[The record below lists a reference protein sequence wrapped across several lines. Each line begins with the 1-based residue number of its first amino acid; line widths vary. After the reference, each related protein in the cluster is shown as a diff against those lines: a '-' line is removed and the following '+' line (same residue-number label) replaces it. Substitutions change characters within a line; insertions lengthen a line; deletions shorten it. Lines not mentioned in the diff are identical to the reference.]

1 MADSTA
7 LARLRRKRQDLQER
21 YRTSTA
27 ASLNKYGKT
36 VQQAFDDG
44 LVSRAN
50 LINQRRDRETAQQSL
65 REQFTLATSN
75 VLSQDTLDILKS
87 LSDIQAPTLT
97 SIFLGYESAR
107 ADRANR
113 FEKLLDQRQ
122 EAVVRLEETDL
133 AAFKAG
139 ESQRTEN
146 LSQRADILQTGQA
159 ASQVVFKSQSE
170 GISTAE
176 VFVKVETLIQA
187 KVEEA
192 DRLRTAAAAL
202 LEQRAALQ
210 AAASSVNNDRAI
222 AKLNLEIAAKQAS
235 AEAARVAAA
244 NLQTQRDTAAQQRQQ
259 STQTFQAAQT
269 TSDQTFTTTRDAT
282 NAANTLEQINA
293 RGENAVTLATT
304 VRPQAPSGPTNEE
317 TAARLRLLSG
327 GYTVTPPTTPPTTA
341 TADDAPTSPAV
352 TTPTT
357 TTPTTATTTAAE
369 PTTVR
374 EVSADGTTSTVELE
388 NVGTVVPTIDP
399 GEEAGPAII
408 PEPTA
413 AAAGTTDFF
422 AQTTADGGDPLA
434 TLAELVTQAR
444 PDAAANLGD
453 TPTVDQLAGVIDSE
467 LELQDERIGQLLN
480 GIRTLETD
488 EVEIV

>member
-146 LSQRADILQTGQA
+146 LRQRADILQTGQA
-159 ASQVVFKSQSE
+159 ASKVVFQSQSD
-170 GISTAE
+170 GISTE
-176 VFVKVETLIQA
+176 EDFIKVDTQIQA
-187 KVEEA
+187 KMEEGE
-192 DRLRTAAAAL
+192 RQRKAAAAL
-202 LEQRAALQ
+202 VEQRATLQ
-210 AAASSVNNDRAI
+210 AAQSSVNNTRAI
-222 AKLNLEIAAKQAS
+222 ARLNIEIAAKQAA
-235 AEAARVAAA
+235 AEAARLAAVK
-244 NLQTQRDTAAQQRQQ
+244 LQT
-259 STQTFQAAQT
+259 
-269 TSDQTFTTTRDAT
+269 
-282 NAANTLEQINA
+282 
-293 RGENAVTLATT
+293 
-304 VRPQAPSGPTNEE
+304 
-317 TAARLRLLSG
+317 
-327 GYTVTPPTTPPTTA
+327 
-341 TADDAPTSPAV
+341 
-352 TTPTT
+352 
-357 TTPTTATTTAAE
+357 AE
-369 PTTVR
+369 R
-374 EVSADGTTSTVELE
+374 HS
-388 NVGTVVPTIDP
+388 
-399 GEEAGPAII
+399 
-408 PEPTA
+408 
-413 AAAGTTDFF
+413 
-422 AQTTADGGDPLA
+422 
-434 TLAELVTQAR
+434 R
-444 PDAAANLGD
+444 
-453 TPTVDQLAGVIDSE
+453 
-467 LELQDERIGQLLN
+467 
-480 GIRTLETD
+480 
-488 EVEIV
+488 

>member
-146 LSQRADILQTGQA
+146 LRQRADILQTGQA

-170 GISTAE
+170 GISTE
-176 VFVKVETLIQA
+176 EDFIKVETQIQA

-192 DRLRTAAAAL
+192 DRQRTAAAAL
-202 LEQRAALQ
+202 VEQRATLQ

-259 STQTFQAAQT
+259 STQT
-269 TSDQTFTTTRDAT
+269 
-282 NAANTLEQINA
+282 
-293 RGENAVTLATT
+293 V
-304 VRPQAPSGPTNEE
+304 PSST
-317 TAARLRLLSG
+317 
-327 GYTVTPPTTPPTTA
+327 
-341 TADDAPTSPAV
+341 DD
-352 TTPTT
+352 
-357 TTPTTATTTAAE
+357 
-369 PTTVR
+369 
-374 EVSADGTTSTVELE
+374 
-388 NVGTVVPTIDP
+388 I
-399 GEEAGPAII
+399 
-408 PEPTA
+408 
-413 AAAGTTDFF
+413 
-422 AQTTADGGDPLA
+422 
-434 TLAELVTQAR
+434 R
-444 PDAAANLGD
+444 PDVHYY
-453 TPTVDQLAGVIDSE
+453 P
-467 LELQDERIGQLLN
+467 
-480 GIRTLETD
+480 
-488 EVEIV
+488 